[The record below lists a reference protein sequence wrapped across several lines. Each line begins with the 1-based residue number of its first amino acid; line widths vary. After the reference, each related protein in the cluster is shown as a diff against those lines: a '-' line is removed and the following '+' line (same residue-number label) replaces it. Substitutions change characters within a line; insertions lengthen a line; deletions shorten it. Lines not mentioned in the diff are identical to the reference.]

1 MTVSPQERRRRI
13 EETLS
18 RGSVSVSTLAEAL
31 GVSAIT
37 IRRDLAVLEA
47 NGKALRVRGGAMPR
61 ERVAYEFSFQEK
73 ESLRREAK
81 EAIGRAAAKLVE
93 PEATVFLD
101 TGTTALAVGR
111 ALRDVRP
118 AAIVTVNLCV
128 ASEYVGQRETRVLV
142 PGGEVGALSP
152 DVYGEWTLERL
163 RSVTVDVAF
172 LGCDSADP
180 ADGFYSADTRSQ
192 AVTRLMLERS
202 ALKYLVADASKFGKR
217 SFCRIAGMDELDG
230 VVTDADL
237 SPSHGRALRRLG
249 LRVVVAR

>member
-1 MTVSPQERRRRI
+1 MAKSPEERRQRI
-13 EETLS
+13 VELLS
-18 RGSVSVSTLAEAL
+18 RGSVAVPQLARKL

-37 IRRDLAVLEA
+37 IRRDLAALESS
-47 NGKALRVRGGAMPR
+47 GKLLRVRGGAMAR

-73 ESLRREAK
+73 ESRRREAK
-81 EAIGRAAAKLVE
+81 AAIGRAAAKLVE
-93 PEATVFLD
+93 PDSTVFLD
-101 TGTTALAVGR
+101 TGTTALVVGR
-111 ALRDVRP
+111 ALRDARP
-118 AAIVTVNLCV
+118 AAIVTINLCV
-128 ASEYVGQRETRVLV
+128 ASEYVGRRETRVLV

-202 ALKYLVADASKFGKR
+202 ARKYLVADATKFGAR
-217 SFCRIAGMDELDG
+217 SFCRIAGMDKLDG

-237 SPSHGRALRRLG
+237 PAADRRALKRLG
-249 LRVVVAR
+249 LEVIVGT